1 MIYAF
6 IICLLAV
13 VIIGGYMFFKTKKD
27 KTKILN
33 IEFEG
38 KPKAELAVCK
48 NNEGNLVVKA
58 EALPAEIFHDE
69 DKLVEIT
76 DHEVLARIDNL
87 VPGLAQAGVAAN
99 NAVQAVNAGGEVLYR
114 AILPAGA
121 KLADSKAM
129 EGAVRGMYMEAG
141 KIKGNANFVAVQ
153 AQNSGMAAVNVAS
166 AAMGVAS
173 MVVGQ
178 YYMSKITDELNVIS
192 DGLSEISDFQNNEYR
207 SKVFA
212 LIEEIKVVSKF
223 RSEIAEND
231 DLRKER
237 LSKLGDWEH
246 ECIELLGQANL
257 AIADYAKKNNLDYA
271 GYEKNLHEAQ
281 SWFVY
286 QQYLLEVL
294 QRISEL
300 KYSLYFGEVSR
311 EQCSALIPTYTK
323 QVKDS
328 RDRLIQWHDVNAERL
343 GIDLDEE
350 LRKRNGFDMVLHFI
364 PGLFDGKNKYKA
376 IDKNTVGQIE
386 MQKADP
392 ESLYQ
397 KDDTVLYDKEAQ
409 LIAKDGKI
417 YYLPSA

>member
-1 MIYAF
+1 MGYVLIF
-6 IICLLAV
+6 CLLLV
-13 VIIGGYMFFKTKKD
+13 TFIGGYMLFKSKKENV
-27 KTKILN
+27 KVLN

-38 KPKAELAVCK
+38 KPKSELAVCK
-48 NNEGNLVVKA
+48 NDDGNLVVQA
-58 EALPAEIFHDE
+58 EALPAEFFKDE
-69 DKLVEIT
+69 DKLVEIK
-76 DHEVLARIDNL
+76 DPELLARIDNL

-99 NAVQAVNAGGEVLYR
+99 NAAQAINAGGEVLYR
-114 AILPAGA
+114 AIPLAGA
-121 KLADSKAM
+121 KLADSRSV
-129 EGAVRGMYMEAG
+129 EGAVRGIYMEAG

-153 AQNSGMAAVNVAS
+153 GQNGALAAVNVTS

-178 YYMSKITDELNVIS
+178 YYMTKINDELNEIS
-192 DGLSEISDFQNNEYR
+192 SSLSDFQNNEYR

-223 RSEIAEND
+223 QSEIAEND
-231 DLRKER
+231 SLRNER
-237 LSKLGDWEH
+237 MNKLGDWEH

-257 AIADYAKKNNLDYA
+257 TIADYSKKSDLDYSS
-271 GYEKNLHEAQ
+271 YEKELHEAQ

-311 EQCSALIPTYTK
+311 NQCAALVPTYTK
-323 QVKDS
+323 QVKES
-328 RDRLIQWHDVNAERL
+328 RDRLIQWHDENAERL

-364 PGLFDGKNKYKA
+364 PGLFDEKNKYKT
-376 IDKNTVGQIE
+376 IDKGVIDQIT

-392 ESLYQ
+392 ESLYE
-397 KDDTVLYDKEAQ
+397 KDNTLLYDKEAQ
-409 LIAKDGKI
+409 LISKNGKI

>member
-1 MIYAF
+1 M
-6 IICLLAV
+6 
-13 VIIGGYMFFKTKKD
+13 
-27 KTKILN
+27 KILN

-38 KPKAELAVCK
+38 KPKSELAVCK
-48 NNEGNLVVKA
+48 NNDGNLVVKA
-58 EALPAEIFHDE
+58 EALPAEIFKDE
-69 DKLVEIT
+69 DKLVEIK
-76 DHEVLARIDNL
+76 DSELLARIDNL
-87 VPGLAQAGVAAN
+87 VPGFAQAGVAAN
-99 NAVQAVNAGGEVLYR
+99 NAAQAFNAGGEVLYR

-121 KLADSKAM
+121 KLADSRSV

-153 AQNSGMAAVNVAS
+153 GQNGAVAAVNVAS

-178 YYMSKITDELNVIS
+178 YYMTKINDELDSIS
-192 DGLSEISDFQNNEYR
+192 SSLSEISDFQNNEYR

-212 LIEEIKVVSKF
+212 LIEEIKVVSRF
-223 RSEIAEND
+223 QSEIAEND
-231 DLRKER
+231 SLRNER
-237 LSKLGDWEH
+237 LGKLGDWEH

-257 AIADYAKKNNLDYA
+257 TIADFSKKENLDYA
-271 GYEKNLHEAQ
+271 GYEKELHEAQ

-311 EQCSALIPTYTK
+311 SQCAALVPTYTK
-323 QVKDS
+323 QVKES
-328 RDRLIQWHDVNAERL
+328 RDRLIQWHDENAERL

-364 PGLFDGKNKYKA
+364 PGLIDEKNKYKT
-376 IDKNTVGQIE
+376 IDKGVINQIT

-392 ESLYQ
+392 ESLYE
-397 KDDTVLYDKEAQ
+397 KDNTLLYDKEAQ
-409 LIAKDGKI
+409 LISKNGKI